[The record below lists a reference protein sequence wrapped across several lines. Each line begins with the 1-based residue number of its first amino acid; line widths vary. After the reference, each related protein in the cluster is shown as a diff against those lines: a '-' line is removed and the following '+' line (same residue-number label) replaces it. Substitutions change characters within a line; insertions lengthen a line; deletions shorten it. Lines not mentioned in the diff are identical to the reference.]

1 MMGSK
6 VRSPEIYR
14 LLRSGIRTAYSKGQI
29 VQSTEGQKTI
39 NFVTR
44 GFIKRYL
51 ISNTGKLD
59 VEVIY
64 GPGDFFPVTLM
75 LETFF
80 ELGIYEG
87 PEVYFYEAMTATTI
101 YTANINVLTE
111 AAKNNP
117 ILYKDLLHETGRR
130 LHTTLNSLENISL
143 TSTYSRLAHQLVYF
157 ANLFGEQIN
166 SGIKIM
172 IPLSSQDI
180 ADVLSLDS
188 KEVTKHLSEMREKNL
203 IRMGRYIII
212 SNLERLK
219 EEAHS

>member
-1 MMGSK
+1 MTSES
-6 VRSPEIYR
+6 RSPEIYK
-14 LLRSGIRTAYSKGQI
+14 LIQTGTKTTYSKGQI
-29 VQSTEGQKTI
+29 VQSTEGQKTM
-39 NFVTR
+39 NFVTK

-51 ISNTGKLD
+51 ISNTGSLG
-59 VEVIY
+59 VEIIY
-64 GPGDFFPVTLM
+64 GPGDFFPLTIM

-80 ELGIYEG
+80 ELGVYEG
-87 PEVYFYEAMTATTI
+87 PEVYFYEAMTATTV
-101 YTANINVLTE
+101 YTINVEVLAE
-111 AAKNNP
+111 AVKNNP
-117 ILYKDLLHETGRR
+117 MLYKDLLHETGRR

-143 TSTYSRLAHQLVYF
+143 TSAYSRLAHQLVYF

-180 ADVLSLDS
+180 ADILTLDT

-203 IRMGRYIII
+203 IRVGKYIII

-219 EEAHS
+219 EEAHN